1 MGSAESRLR
10 SPPGAPPSQLLRVTD
25 TEGVQAVNTEAT
37 TVVVASIP
45 RRGEFAAA
53 VTAVVAASWL
63 PVLAGTTIRT
73 AVGWLAA
80 IALAVAVEW
89 LTRRFTPGVLVCG
102 FVVSSA
108 FVASGLV
115 TEPTHYMPV
124 AVTGGALGL
133 RAALEAWRTRRLVSL
148 TPRMVLVAV
157 GLYLAWAALTTL
169 TSIDHRVSAVY
180 LAGMVAVTGLAIWW
194 IPAALN
200 EKSDRENLLA
210 SVGVLGVIV
219 ALSVYVVA
227 ITGNLNVFGRP
238 VGDYQLA
245 NLTLGGRSTG
255 LLFGRS
261 SGIYL
266 APFEAGMTMAL
277 GVGTL
282 LGWRAMRTGRPQ
294 ALALLGILIMVPAIL
309 LTLDR
314 TAWLA
319 VIVSGGA
326 LALLTPARRFH
337 AAIAAVVCIVFAS
350 VFLAVL
356 VGEGGANSIFGS
368 CRVNCPTSPDT
379 TLRGGTGLS
388 GREYLWRASISAIEK
403 RPIVGYGPGNN
414 VPALYPYLAGG
425 PNQIDTLTSHSAWF
439 RAGVEMGIPGLLFLV
454 WVLLVVA
461 WVFMRGRLR
470 GESVRDPVHL
480 ALAASLC
487 ALVPA
492 LTFESLLLGGVTFTS
507 LFLALALGLIT
518 VPLARSAA
526 LPTGGSV

>member
-1 MGSAESRLR
+1 
-10 SPPGAPPSQLLRVTD
+10 
-25 TEGVQAVNTEAT
+25 VQAVKIEAT
-37 TVVVASIP
+37 TPVAASPP
-45 RRGEFAAA
+45 RPGEFAGTA
-53 VTAVVAASWL
+53 TAVVAASWL
-63 PVLAGTTIRT
+63 PALAGATTRT

-102 FVVSSA
+102 LVLSSA

-115 TEPTHYMPV
+115 TDPTHYMPV

-133 RAALEAWRTRRLVSL
+133 RAALEAWRRRRLVSL

-157 GLYLAWAALTTL
+157 GLYLVWGALATL

-180 LAGMVAVTGLAIWW
+180 LAGMVAVIALAIWW
-194 IPAALN
+194 IPTALG
-200 EKSDRENLLA
+200 EQSDRENLLA
-210 SVGVLGVIV
+210 SVGLLGVIV

-227 ITGNLNVFGRP
+227 IAGNVSVFGRA

-245 NLTLGGRSTG
+245 DLTLGGHSTG

-261 SGIYL
+261 SGMYL
-266 APFEAGMTMAL
+266 APFEAGMTIAL
-277 GVGTL
+277 SVGAL
-282 LGWRAMRTGRPQ
+282 LGWSARRAGRPL
-294 ALALLGILIMVPAIL
+294 ALALLGILIMVPAML

-319 VIVSGGA
+319 VILSAGA
-326 LALLTPARRFH
+326 IAVLTRAGRFH
-337 AAIAAVVCIVFAS
+337 AATATVVCVVFAA

-356 VGEGGANSIFGS
+356 VGGVGANSIFGS
-368 CRVNCPTSPDT
+368 CRVNCATSPDS

-425 PNQIDTLTSHSAWF
+425 ANQIETLTSHSAWF
-439 RAGVEMGIPGLLFLV
+439 RAAVEMGIPGLVFLV
-454 WVLLVVA
+454 WVLVVVA
-461 WVFMRGRLR
+461 WIFMRGRLR
-470 GESVRDPVHL
+470 GESVGDPVHL

-487 ALVPA
+487 ALIPA

-507 LFLALALGLIT
+507 LFLALALGLIA
-518 VPLARSAA
+518 VPLARPAA
-526 LPTGGSV
+526 LPTAG

>member
-1 MGSAESRLR
+1 MGSPQSRLR
-10 SPPGAPPSQLLRVTD
+10 PAPRAPSSELLRVTD
-25 TEGVQAVNTEAT
+25 TGAMRAVEIESRTAAPIST
-37 TVVVASIP
+37 PTP
-45 RRGEFAAA
+45 GQFAVA
-53 VTAVVAASWL
+53 VTAVVAASWI
-63 PVLAGTTIRT
+63 PVLAGATIRT

-80 IALAVAVEW
+80 IALAAAVEW

-102 FVVSSA
+102 LVVSSA

-115 TEPTHYMPV
+115 TDPTHYMPV

-133 RAALEAWRTRRLVSL
+133 RAALEAWRGRRLVSM
-148 TPRMVLVAV
+148 TPRIVLVAV
-157 GLYLAWAALTTL
+157 GLYLAWAALTTV
-169 TSIDHRVSAVY
+169 TSIDHRVSVVY
-180 LAGMVAVTGLAIWW
+180 LVGMVAVIALAIWW
-194 IPAALN
+194 IPAALR
-200 EKSDRENLLA
+200 EQSDRENLLV
-210 SVGVLGVIV
+210 SVGVLGVVV
-219 ALSVYVVA
+219 ALFVYVVA

-245 NLTLGGRSTG
+245 DLTIGGHSTG

-282 LGWRAMRTGRPQ
+282 LGWSATRVGKPLV
-294 ALALLGILIMVPAIL
+294 LALLGIIFMVPAML

-319 VIVSGGA
+319 VILSAG
-326 LALLTPARRFH
+326 
-337 AAIAAVVCIVFAS
+337 AIAVLRRAGHFRAATATVVCVIFAA

-356 VGEGGANSIFGS
+356 VSAVGANSIFGS
-368 CRVNCPTSPDT
+368 CRVNCPTSPDS

-388 GREYLWRASISAIEK
+388 GREYLWKASISAIEK

-414 VPALYPYLAGG
+414 VPALYPFLKGG
-425 PNQIDTLTSHSAWF
+425 ANHIETLTSHSAWF
-439 RAGVEMGIPGLLFLV
+439 RAGVEMGIPGLAFLV
-454 WVLLVVA
+454 WVLAVVA
-461 WVFMRGRLR
+461 WLFIRGRLR
-470 GESVRDPVHL
+470 GESIGDPVHL
-480 ALAASLC
+480 ALAATL
-487 ALVPA
+487 AGLVPA

-518 VPLARSAA
+518 VPLARAD
-526 LPTGGSV
+526 

>member
-1 MGSAESRLR
+1 M
-10 SPPGAPPSQLLRVTD
+10 TD
-25 TEGVQAVNTEAT
+25 TEAMQAVKIESTAAAAT
-37 TVVVASIP
+37 STP
-45 RRGEFAAA
+45 TPGEFAAA
-53 VTAVVAASWL
+53 VAAVVAASWI
-63 PVLAGTTIRT
+63 PVLAGATIRA

-102 FVVSSA
+102 LVISSA

-115 TEPTHYMPV
+115 TDSTHYLPV

-133 RAALEAWRTRRLVSL
+133 RAALEAWRSRRLVSL
-148 TPRMVLVAV
+148 TPRVVLVAV

-180 LAGMVAVTGLAIWW
+180 LAGMVAVIALAIWW
-194 IPAALN
+194 IPTALR
-200 EKSDRENLLA
+200 EQSDRENLLV
-210 SVGVLGVIV
+210 SVGVLGVVV
-219 ALSVYVVA
+219 ALLVYVVA

-245 NLTLGGRSTG
+245 DLTLGGHSTG
-255 LLFGRS
+255 FLFGRS
-261 SGIYL
+261 SGMYL

-282 LGWRAMRTGRPQ
+282 LGWSANRIGRPRV
-294 ALALLGILIMVPAIL
+294 LALLGILIMVPAVL

-319 VIVSGGA
+319 VILSAGA
-326 LALLTPARRFH
+326 IAVLTRAGRFH
-337 AAIAAVVCIVFAS
+337 AVAATVVCVVFAA

-356 VGEGGANSIFGS
+356 VGGIGANSIFGS
-368 CRVNCPTSPDT
+368 CRVNCATTSDN

-388 GREYLWRASISAIEK
+388 GREVLWRASISAIEK

-414 VPALYPYLAGG
+414 VPALYPFLKGG
-425 PNQIDTLTSHSAWF
+425 ANQIETLTSHSAWF
-439 RAGVEMGIPGLLFLV
+439 RAGVEMGIPGLAFLV
-454 WVLLVVA
+454 WILVVVA
-461 WVFMRGRLR
+461 WLFIQGRLR
-470 GESVRDPVHL
+470 GESLGDPVHL
-480 ALAASLC
+480 TLAASLA

-507 LFLALALGLIT
+507 LFLALALGLVA
-518 VPLARSAA
+518 VPLSRLTLTQPA
-526 LPTGGSV
+526 L